1 VDLQLSGKTAIVT
14 GASRGIGLAVTR
26 GLIGEGARVV
36 AAAREG
42 ADQLRELGV
51 VPVITDLTAP
61 DGPAAVVEAAA
72 RTFGKL
78 DILVNNVGAVRP
90 RTGGFASVTAQD
102 WTATLAVNFLA
113 AVHVTRLALPLL
125 TAQGGGSIITISSV
139 NAALPDPLVI
149 DYSAAKAALTNFC
162 KALSKETG
170 PHGVR
175 VNTISPGP
183 VATDLW
189 LGSGGVA
196 ETIAGV
202 AGSTPGAVA
211 TAAVADTPTRRF
223 TEPGE
228 VADLVLFLA
237 SPRAGNITGADFAID
252 GGLKTT
258 L

>member
-1 VDLQLSGKTAIVT
+1 MDLRLSGKTAIVT

-26 GLIGEGARVV
+26 ELIGEGVRVV

-42 ADQLRELGV
+42 ADELRTLGA
-51 VPVITDLTAP
+51 VPVITDLTSA
-61 DGPAAVVEAAA
+61 DGPATVIAAA
-72 RTFGKL
+72 AQEFGEL

-102 WTATLAVNFLA
+102 WTATLAVDFLA

-125 TAQGGGSIITISSV
+125 TAQGGGSIVTISSV

-149 DYSAAKAALTNFC
+149 DYGAAKAALTNFC

-170 PHGVR
+170 PLGVR

-196 ETIAGV
+196 ETLAGV

-211 TAAVADTPTRRF
+211 IAAVADTPTRRF

>member
-125 TAQGGGSIITISSV
+125 TARGGGSIITISSV

>member
-1 VDLQLSGKTAIVT
+1 MDLKLSGKTAIVT

-26 GLIGEGARVV
+26 ELIGEGVRVIAVARG
-36 AAAREG
+36 G
-42 ADQLRELGV
+42 ADELSKLGA
-51 VPVITDLTAP
+51 VPVITDLTSP
-61 DGPAAVVEAAA
+61 DGPATVVDAAA
-72 RTFGKL
+72 QTFGEL
-78 DILVNNVGAVRP
+78 DILVNNVGGVRP
-90 RTGGFASVTAQD
+90 RTGGFASVTPQD
-102 WTATLAVNFLA
+102 WSATLSVNFLA

-125 TAQGGGSIITISSV
+125 TAGDGGSIVTISSV

-149 DYSAAKAALTNFC
+149 DYSAAKAALANFC
-162 KALSKETG
+162 KALSKEIG

-189 LGSGGVA
+189 LGTGGVA
-196 ETIAGV
+196 ETLAG
-202 AGSTPGAVA
+202 AANSTPGAVA
-211 TAAVADTPTRRF
+211 TAAVAGTPTGRF

>member
-1 VDLQLSGKTAIVT
+1 MDLRLSGKTAIVT
-14 GASRGIGLAVTR
+14 GASRGIGLAITR
-26 GLIGEGARVV
+26 ELIGEGVRVL
-36 AAAREG
+36 AAARGG
-42 ADQLRELGV
+42 ADALRDLGA

-61 DGPAAVVEAAA
+61 DGPATVVEAAVN
-72 RTFGKL
+72 TFGTL
-78 DILVNNVGAVRP
+78 DILVNNVGGVRP

-113 AVHVTRLALPLL
+113 AVHVTRLALPML

-149 DYSAAKAALTNFC
+149 DYSAAKAALTSFC

-196 ETIAGV
+196 ETVAGV

-211 TAAVADTPTRRF
+211 AAAGADTPTGRF
-223 TEPGE
+223 TQPGE

-258 L
+258 M